1 MNENLAVTSET
12 FSATELFVTGSGFP
26 VVTDSVTIASGQ
38 NLTRGTVLGKITN
51 GAATVAAAGAGE
63 AGANTG
69 DGTLTMNATTPIL
82 AGAKAGVYSVKCTTA
97 ATNGGTFRV
106 FDPDGY
112 VLGDVAVGATFANGI
127 KFAIADGAGAD
138 FAAGD
143 GFAVT
148 IAAGAGSYN
157 AVNSANIDGSDAPVA
172 VLASDANATDGA
184 VVAPVYLTGEFNAA
198 SLVFGGSDTYAT
210 HKDAL
215 RKIGIFVKTVA

>member
-12 FSATELFVTGSGFP
+12 YSATELFVSGSGYP
-26 VVTDSVTIASGQ
+26 IVTDSVTIASGQ
-38 NLTRGTVLGKITN
+38 NLTRGTVLGKITK
-51 GAATVAAAGAGE
+51 GAATVVAAGAGAE
-63 AGANTG
+63 GANTG

-82 AGAKAGVYSVKCTTA
+82 AGAKAGVYSVKCTAA

-112 VLGDVAVGATFANGI
+112 VLGDVAVGATFANDI
-127 KFAIADGAGAD
+127 KFVIADGSGAD

-148 IAAGAGSYN
+148 IAAGSGSYN

-172 VLASDANATDGA
+172 ILASDANATDGA
-184 VVAPVYLTGEFNAA
+184 VVAPVYLTGEVNAEA
-198 SLVFGGSDTYAT
+198 LVFGGSDTYAT

-215 RKIGIFVKTVA
+215 RKLGIFVKTVA

>member
-12 FSATELFVTGSGFP
+12 FSATELFVTGSGYP
-26 VVTDSVTIASGQ
+26 VVTDSVTIAAGQ
-38 NLTRGTVLGKITN
+38 NLTRGTVLGKIIK
-51 GAATVAAAGAGE
+51 GAASVVAAGAGAE
-63 AGANTG
+63 GANTG

-82 AGAKAGVYSVKCTTA
+82 AGAKAGVYAVKCTAT

-148 IAAGAGSYN
+148 IAAGSGSYN

-184 VVAPVYLTGEFNAA
+184 VAAPVYLTGEFNAA
-198 SLVFGGSDTYAT
+198 ALVFGGADTYVT

-215 RKIGIFVKTVA
+215 RKLGIFVKTVA